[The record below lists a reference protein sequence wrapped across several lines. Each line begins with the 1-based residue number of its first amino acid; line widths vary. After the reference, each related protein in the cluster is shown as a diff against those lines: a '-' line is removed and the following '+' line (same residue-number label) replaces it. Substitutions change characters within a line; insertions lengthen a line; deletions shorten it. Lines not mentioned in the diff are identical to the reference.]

1 MRRQWKKISHLLPKL
16 LCVLMAFH
24 LFNLSMD
31 SKDAQPDFIPEDLA
45 HNDLESISEFVTEV
59 VFGVDNSFAE
69 HDEDDQESATFHNL
83 LKQLMCSVTAD
94 EISLSFDTACIR
106 YYVMNARLV
115 PSVISRIK
123 VPPPQDFH
131 SSTAT
136 C

>member
-31 SKDAQPDFIPEDLA
+31 SKDARPNFVPEDLA

-69 HDEDDQESATFHNL
+69 HDENDHEPESIHSL
-83 LKQLMCSVTAD
+83 LKQLICSLTED

-106 YYVMNARLV
+106 YYVMNVRLV
-115 PSVISRIK
+115 PSIFFSIK
-123 VPPPQDFH
+123 VPPPQDFQ
-131 SSTAT
+131 SLVAT